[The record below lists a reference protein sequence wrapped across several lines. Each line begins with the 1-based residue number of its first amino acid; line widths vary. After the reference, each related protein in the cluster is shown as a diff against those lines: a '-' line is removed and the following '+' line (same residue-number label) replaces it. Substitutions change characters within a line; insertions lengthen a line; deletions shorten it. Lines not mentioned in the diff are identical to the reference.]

1 MTDWTVLFHRGTSRS
16 IAIAVDALSKR
27 LPPLASLLLR
37 VLIYVPDSHPF
48 VTNVLRASDFLLL
61 LINLGS
67 GLYELVHDQK
77 GCVSDVNLVLLLLYA
92 VVHGLVVMLEMVKFV
107 HRMQK

>member
-1 MTDWTVLFHRGTSRS
+1 MSSLTVLFHRGTSRCTGVV
-16 IAIAVDALSKR
+16 VDTLGKH
-27 LPPLASLLLR
+27 LPPLPSWVLR

-67 GLYELVHDQK
+67 GLYELVHDNK
-77 GCVSDVNLVLLLLYA
+77 GWVPVVNLFLLLLYA
-92 VVHGLVVMLEMVKFV
+92 VVHGVVVMLEIVKFV
-107 HRMQK
+107 HKTQK